1 MHGNKP
7 AGETEKK
14 DDDVT
19 EDVLCNVVVSL
30 NFPIEPFV
38 IREQ

>member
-14 DDDVT
+14 DDDGGCTV
-19 EDVLCNVVVSL
+19 CNVVVSL